1 MANLSASKKDIRVS
15 ARRRLEN
22 SRVRKAV
29 RDVSKDMAQL
39 IKKGQKDAAS
49 QLLPKAFSTFDTAVK
64 KNILH
69 KNNVAR
75 KKSHLSK
82 AIAALK

>member
-15 ARRRLEN
+15 ARRRLRN
-22 SRVRKAV
+22 FRLRKAV
-29 RDVSKDMAQL
+29 RDVSKDLTQA
-39 IKKGQKDAAS
+39 IKQGDKVEALK
-49 QLLPKAFSTFDTAVK
+49 LLPQVFSTLDTAVK

-69 KNNVAR
+69 KNNAAR
-75 KKSHLSK
+75 KKSNLSK